1 MVANAGQLEVF
12 EIAKSNGGVW
22 LPMLLLLPLLLSL
35 AAALWLWPR
44 PLSVEVGPETLQI
57 RGSLYG
63 RRIPRTELIL
73 ERGRLVDLDRNR
85 GFGLARRTNG
95 TGLPGYSVGWFR
107 LDNSEKALVFVT
119 TRNQVAYIPTRR
131 GYSLLLSVVDP
142 DALFRALGAA
152 AAPLPG

>member
-1 MVANAGQLEVF
+1 
-12 EIAKSNGGVW
+12 
-22 LPMLLLLPLLLSL
+22 MLLLLPLLISL
-35 AAALWLWPR
+35 AALVLLWRR
-44 PLSVEVGPETLQI
+44 PLSVEVDAESLRI
-57 RGSLYG
+57 RGSVYG
-63 RRIPRTELIL
+63 RQIPRTELIL
-73 ERGRLVDLDRNR
+73 ERARLVDLDHDG

-119 TRNQVAYIPTRR
+119 ARKQVAYIPTRT

-142 DALFRALGAA
+142 EALLRSLGAS